1 MRTLLTRGLVEEAGT
16 EPESG
21 AVLYRTSTGPTGDDG
36 KVRLQ
41 GHLAQPWTLIDFVRE
56 G

>member
-21 AVLYRTSTGPTGDDG
+21 AVLHRTSAGRPATTERFGCRATW
-36 KVRLQ
+36 
-41 GHLAQPWTLIDFVRE
+41 QPWTLIDFVRE